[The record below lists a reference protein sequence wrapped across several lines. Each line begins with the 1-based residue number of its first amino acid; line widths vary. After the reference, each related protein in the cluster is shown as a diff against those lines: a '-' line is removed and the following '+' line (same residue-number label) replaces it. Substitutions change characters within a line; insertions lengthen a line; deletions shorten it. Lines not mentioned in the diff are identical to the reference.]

1 MFKSYYNTE
10 LDKARPISELEDAF
24 GQSGTRDVHAA
35 CTEELTFT
43 AGEWKSWNEKKK
55 AEVLMN
61 YRIAYQGETSV
72 NWCPGL
78 GTVLANDEVKEG
90 LSVLSTVFEEIHAV
104 RTLLEKTDFE
114 FAGPSGC
121 DSVNESLHGLD
132 LFLFGED
139 CLCRIVIL
147 AAGKREDADYQ
158 CNDEDIDAWD
168 VTFHLL

>member
-1 MFKSYYNTE
+1 MES
-10 LDKARPISELEDAF
+10 
-24 GQSGTRDVHAA
+24 
-35 CTEELTFT
+35 
-43 AGEWKSWNEKKK
+43 
-55 AEVLMN
+55 AEVAQILPQCTCDADAIVSAE
-61 YRIAYQGETSV
+61 YDLA
-72 NWCPGL
+72 
-78 GTVLANDEVKEG
+78 VLC
-90 LSVLSTVFEEIHAV
+90 TVFEEIHAV

-132 LFLFGED
+132 LFLFGKD
-139 CLCRIVIL
+139 CLCCIVIL